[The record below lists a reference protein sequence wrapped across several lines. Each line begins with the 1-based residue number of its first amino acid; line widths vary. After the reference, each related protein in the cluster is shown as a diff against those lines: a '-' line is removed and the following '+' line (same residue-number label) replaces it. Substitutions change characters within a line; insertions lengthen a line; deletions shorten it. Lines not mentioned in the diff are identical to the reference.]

1 MIGIAFAADPPQAEI
16 SNGQIRAKLY
26 LPDAK
31 DGFYRSTRFDWS
43 GALLSLDYAGHNFYG
58 PWFTKYDP
66 SVRDFTYKDTD
77 IIVGAASAMVGP
89 VEEFQRPIGFDTAKA
104 GGTFLKVGVG
114 ILRRADETNYA
125 AMRPYEI
132 VDSGKWTIRKGNNF
146 VEFTQE
152 LADVGSG
159 YGYVYRKT
167 IRLTDGKP
175 EMTIDH
181 SLKNTGSQPIQ
192 TSVYNHN
199 FLVLDGLPPGPD
211 YSITVPFEIKTTR
224 PPNPEFAEV
233 QGKQIAYKKVL
244 VNQDRVA
251 IPIEGFSSEPK
262 DYDIRIENR
271 KAEVGMRITCDRQ
284 LARASLWSI
293 RSVLAVEPFLDI
305 AAEPGKEFTW
315 KYTYTYYTL
324 GKAR

>member
-1 MIGIAFAADPPQAEI
+1 
-16 SNGQIRAKLY
+16 
-26 LPDAK
+26 
-31 DGFYRSTRFDWS
+31 
-43 GALLSLDYAGHNFYG
+43 
-58 PWFTKYDP
+58 
-66 SVRDFTYKDTD
+66 
-77 IIVGAASAMVGP
+77 
-89 VEEFQRPIGFDTAKA
+89 
-104 GGTFLKVGVG
+104 
-114 ILRRADETNYA
+114 
-125 AMRPYEI
+125 
-132 VDSGKWTIRKGNNF
+132 
-146 VEFTQE
+146 
-152 LADVGSG
+152 
-159 YGYVYRKT
+159 
-167 IRLTDGKP
+167 
-175 EMTIDH
+175 
-181 SLKNTGSQPIQ
+181 LKNTGSQPIQ